1 MLTTSSKLTSKYQ
14 TTIPAPVRNLLHLEA
29 GDSIVFDIEDNHVNI
44 RKAQTIDLV
53 FAQSIEGTLGE
64 WTSIEDEEAYREL

>member
-14 TTIPAPVRNLLHLEA
+14 TTIPAPVRKLLHLEA

-53 FAQSIEGTLGE
+53 FAQSIEGTLNE
-64 WTSIEDEEAYREL
+64 WASSEDQEAYCEL